1 MKRKVLLGLVT
12 AMSLFMLSGCGSG
25 SGEDSSSAETADG
38 RSEIEFWHC
47 MGASNGELIQELTD
61 AFNES
66 QDEIYVKAVHQGS
79 YTEASTKMQAALSA
93 GESPVVAQIDI
104 GILVV
109 FSDS

>member
-38 RSEIEFWHC
+38 RIEIEFWHC

-61 AFNES
+61 A
-66 QDEIYVKAVHQGS
+66 
-79 YTEASTKMQAALSA
+79 
-93 GESPVVAQIDI
+93 
-104 GILVV
+104 
-109 FSDS
+109 